1 MQSVFFEN
9 NYQKH
14 TKNEFRV
21 FSPFSCGFSPFSC
34 RFSATLEFQKIKN
47 SPFQSFTASDG
58 ANKAVYFVCFCK
70 NPKALASFEVPFS
83 PHSVCTTQI
92 TNGCSRCSQNELA
105 RTIPGSLLTRKV
117 IETATLGTYLGVS
130 SV

>member
-1 MQSVFFEN
+1 MNFGFFRR
-9 NYQKH
+9 
-14 TKNEFRV
+14 FRV
-21 FSPFSCGFSPFSC
+21 VFR
-34 RFSATLEFQKIKN
+34 RFRVVFRRRWN
-47 SPFQSFTASDG
+47 SKKSRILHFKVLQPAMGQTKQFL
-58 ANKAVYFVCFCK
+58 FVCFCK